1 MNIELTTSSGINRF
15 QNNYLVQ
22 AWLVLLLATLFG
34 LILAGVQATL
44 GPKIETNK
52 INETRKQVPEVVLG
66 KSMAQK
72 LADGG
77 GSLTIDSRSISVEKQ
92 GKTKLYNV
100 FEARYPD
107 GRAAGWAIKVT
118 GQGYADKIEL
128 LLGLDPKAENLTG
141 IFILGQK
148 ETPGLGNKID
158 EDAWRGQF
166 SGKSTNQPLRVI
178 KGGASDAFTIDAIT
192 GATISSRSVTDI
204 VNTSVNDLKKD
215 LVMSA
220 EEKGKEK

>member
-1 MNIELTTSSGINRF
+1 MNSEMTPSTGINRF

-34 LILAGVQATL
+34 LILAGLQATL

-52 INETRKQVPEVVLG
+52 INETRERVPEVVLG

-72 LADGG
+72 LADDG
-77 GSLTIDSRSISVEKQ
+77 GSLVIENSSIAVEKQ

-100 FEARYPD
+100 FKAKYPD
-107 GRAAGWAIKVT
+107 GRPAGWATKVS
-118 GQGYADKIEL
+118 GQGYSDRIEL

-141 IFILGQK
+141 LFVLGQK
-148 ETPGLGNKID
+148 ETPGLGNRIQ

-166 SGKSTNQPLRVI
+166 AGKSTNQPLRVI
-178 KGGASDAFTIDAIT
+178 KGGASDAYTIDAIT

-204 VNTSVNDLKKD
+204 VNQSVSDLKKY
-215 LVMSA
+215 LVMNA
-220 EEKGKEK
+220 QQQKEVK

>member
-1 MNIELTTSSGINRF
+1 MNIEMTTTSANNRF

-22 AWLVLLLATLFG
+22 AWLVLLLASLFG
-34 LILAGVQATL
+34 FILAGVQATL

-52 INETRKQVPEVVLG
+52 VNETRERVPEVVLG
-66 KSMAQK
+66 KSRARE
-72 LADGG
+72 LSDGG
-77 GSLTIDSRSISVEKQ
+77 GSLAIDSRSISVDKQ
-92 GKTKLYNV
+92 GKTKIYNV

-107 GRAAGWAIKVT
+107 GRIAGWATKVS

-128 LLGLDPKAENLTG
+128 LMGLDTKAENLTG

-148 ETPGLGNKID
+148 ETPGLGNKIE
-158 EDAWRGQF
+158 EDTWRGQF
-166 SGKSTNQPLRVI
+166 AGKSTSQPLRVI
-178 KGGASDAFTIDAIT
+178 KGGASDSFTIDAIT
-192 GATISSRSVTDI
+192 GATISSRAVTDI

-220 EEKGKEK
+220 Q